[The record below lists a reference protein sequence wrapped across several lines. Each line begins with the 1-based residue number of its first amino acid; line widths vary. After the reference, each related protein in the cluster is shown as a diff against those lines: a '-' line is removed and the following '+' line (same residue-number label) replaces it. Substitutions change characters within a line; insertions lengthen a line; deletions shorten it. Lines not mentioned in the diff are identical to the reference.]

1 MKILK
6 LTLSAFGPYAGTETI
21 DFTPFMGKVF
31 LITGDT
37 GAGKTTIFDGIT
49 YALFGETSGSVRGR
63 KTLRSLHAAPDAKSY
78 AELVFEAGGREYT
91 VHRATEN
98 KKKADFRLSD
108 SDGGYWE
115 GEREVTPQINAIVGF
130 DYEAFCRVS
139 MLAQGEFDKF
149 LRLKSSER
157 EVTLRKLFRTERY
170 NAFEKLLK
178 EENDRCAEAI
188 RDIEKLFAGELHGEM
203 LEGIAEEEYHISE
216 AGRIISAL
224 EEKKSAAVN
233 AQTEAEQQIQ
243 KLDKDIAKLSGDIS
257 AAESRNRAIDA
268 FVKAEQQLKE
278 LEGSAEEFAQ
288 SAERL
293 ARLNDAAELKPVY
306 DRVQALTAQQQNS
319 EKSLEAAKAEEISAK
334 ERQSLAEKE
343 KAEADKLAPQVS
355 ENERSLALLNALLPK
370 FEEAENAKGAA
381 DALLPMIESVKED
394 IDSNGTEAEN
404 CSAAVEELEEKLRRN
419 EDNAARLQLVE
430 TQETSVIRNIES
442 LAELKKAM
450 IRQDECGEV
459 FSDASEALRAAETA
473 CAEAEQSYHSIAAA
487 YHLNAAAALADM
499 LRDSPQS
506 ACPVCGSTEHP
517 QLAQHCDNA
526 PTQKELDAAEKLW
539 KKQQTALSKAEKAY
553 SVAETELSAAAKD
566 AESKYSAIFGETI
579 NDTAPQR
586 IQEMTEELNIQLS
599 DIRKDLEDIRFSS
612 ELIDTIKTQI
622 CNAKQMHEK
631 VINEGR
637 ALAEKLSQLTQE
649 HAAKL
654 AVAEEKS
661 AALDGRSLTEV
672 ESQISQ
678 LNSSNADIR
687 SRMAEADR
695 ELSEAG
701 NLLAKAAADV
711 KNYAEQSEHTAAE
724 QKKAREELSAAMRE
738 HDFADEEQLCSAFS
752 EKSEREKL
760 AAEISAYN
768 EQLAAARSSLVICRE
783 NLPEDGERQDISELA
798 EKEKS
803 LTEQRN
809 ELRSTAAAALSET
822 ERLTA
827 KLSRINEL
835 CESSS
840 EKAGIAAD
848 MNRLYKAVSGQGYE
862 KISLERYI
870 QGQMFDRVLDKAN
883 ERLHHMSDGRYR
895 FERRL
900 TNENGRSTAGLD
912 INIIDNNAGS
922 GSARDVSTLSGGERF
937 FASFALAIGLSD
949 FTLEQEG
956 GRRSDVLFVDEGFS
970 ALDVN
975 TFELA
980 LEVINKISAQNRMVG
995 IVSHVKE
1002 IQQRFPDRRIYI
1014 RKGRNG
1020 SHVEC

>member
-6 LTLSAFGPYAGTETI
+6 LTLSAFGPYAGAETI

-63 KTLRSLHAAPDAKSY
+63 KTLRSLHAASDARSY

-108 SDGGYWE
+108 SEGGYWE
-115 GEREVTPQINAIVGF
+115 GEREVTPQINAIIGF

-188 RDIEKLFAGELHGEM
+188 RDIEKLFAGELHGEV
-203 LEGIAEEEYHISE
+203 LDGIVEEEYHISE
-216 AGRIISAL
+216 AERIVSAM

-233 AQTEAEQQIQ
+233 VQTEAEQQIQ
-243 KLDKDIAKLSGDIS
+243 QLDRDIAKLSGDIS

-268 FVKAEQQLKE
+268 LAKAEQQLKE
-278 LEGSAEEFAQ
+278 LEERADEFAQ
-288 SAERL
+288 SAEKL
-293 ARLNDAAELKPVY
+293 TLLNNAAELKPIY
-306 DRVQALTAQQQNS
+306 DRMQALVIQQQNT
-319 EKSLEAAKAEEISAK
+319 ENAFETAKNEQISAK
-334 ERQSLAEKE
+334 ERQALAEKE
-343 KAEADKLAPQVS
+343 KSEADKLTPRLS

-370 FEEAENAKGAA
+370 FEEAENAKCDA
-381 DALLPMIESVKED
+381 DELLPIIESVKEN
-394 IDSNGTEAEN
+394 IDRNAVEAEE
-404 CSAAVEELEEKLRRN
+404 SAIAVEKLVEMLRSN

-430 TQETSVIRNIES
+430 TQETSVVKGIES

-450 IRQDECGEV
+450 IRQDECREV
-459 FSDASEALRAAETA
+459 FSAADETLRAAETT

-487 YHLNAAAALADM
+487 YHLNAAAVLADM
-499 LRDSPQS
+499 LRGTPHN

-517 QLAQHCDNA
+517 QLAQHCENA

-539 KKQQTALSKAEKAY
+539 KKQQTTLSKAEKSH
-553 SVAETELSAAAKD
+553 SVAETELSAAVKD
-566 AESKYSAIFGETI
+566 TESKYSAIFGETI

-586 IQEMTEELNIQLS
+586 IQVMTENLNTQLA
-599 DIRKDLEDIRFSS
+599 DIRKDLEDIRSS
-612 ELIDTIKTQI
+612 GELIDTIKMQI
-622 CNAKQMHEK
+622 SDAKQKHEC
-631 VINEGR
+631 VLAEGR

-649 HAAKL
+649 HTAKL

-661 AALDGRSLTEV
+661 AALDGKCLTEV
-672 ESQISQ
+672 EAQISQ

-687 SRMAEADR
+687 SRIAAADK

-701 NLLAKAAADV
+701 NLMAKAAADV
-711 KNYAEQSEHTAAE
+711 KNYAEQSERTATE
-724 QKKAREELSAAMRE
+724 QMAAQEELAAALQQYG
-738 HDFADEEQLCSAFS
+738 FADEEMLCCAFS

-768 EQLAAARSSLVICRE
+768 EQLAAARSSLDICRE
-783 NLPEDGERQDISELA
+783 NLPESSEKQDISKLVEE
-798 EKEKS
+798 EKALS
-803 LTEQRN
+803 EQRN
-809 ELRSTAAAALSET
+809 GLRGTASAALSET

-827 KLSRINEL
+827 KLSRISEL

-840 EKAGIAAD
+840 EKAAVAAD

-970 ALDVN
+970 ALDSD

-980 LEVINKISAQNRMVG
+980 LEVINRISAQNRMVG

-1014 RKGRNG
+1014 HKGRNG
-1020 SHVEC
+1020 SHIEC